1 MSGATGAEGRPAGRR
16 RRFADFRVRLAS
28 ALVLGPLALAAI
40 WFGSPWFAVLVGAA
54 SAILAWEWVHLC
66 GLRLRALPGAA
77 VGASLLAAGIC
88 AGLALWQA
96 ALAALVL
103 GTTLAWLLVER
114 IALTPA
120 QHRDAVWLAA
130 GVVYIGLAAVGLV
143 WLRAD
148 GAAGR
153 ANVLFVVLVVWASDV
168 GAYLAGR
175 LMGGP
180 RLAPRISPNK
190 TWAGA
195 GGGLASA
202 LLVGL
207 ASAWVL
213 AGLGSPVRA
222 AAIALLVGT
231 AAQMGDLFESWLKR
245 RFRVKDSSRLIPG
258 HGGLL
263 DRADG
268 LLAAAPVAAA
278 LSLAT
283 GQGRVLWLT

>member
-1 MSGATGAEGRPAGRR
+1 MSRGTGGDGAQAARP
-16 RRFADFRVRLAS
+16 RRFGDFRLRLAS

-40 WFGSPWFAVLVGAA
+40 WFGSPWFALLVGVA

-66 GLRLRALPGAA
+66 GLRLRALPGTA
-77 VGASLLAAGIC
+77 VGASLIAASIC
-88 AGLALWQA
+88 AGVHLWQA
-96 ALAALVL
+96 ALAALAL
-103 GTTLAWLLVER
+103 GTVLAWLLVER
-114 IALTPA
+114 IALTEA
-120 QHRDAVWLAA
+120 QHRAAVWLAA

-153 ANVLFVVLVVWASDV
+153 ANVLFVVLVVWASDI

-175 LMGGP
+175 LVGGP

-202 LLVGL
+202 LVVGL
-207 ASAWVL
+207 ASAWLL
-213 AGLGSPVRA
+213 AGLGSVLLA
-222 AAIALLVGT
+222 AAIALVVG
-231 AAQMGDLFESWLKR
+231 AASQAGDLFESWMKR
-245 RFRVKDSSRLIPG
+245 RFMVKDSSRLIPG

-268 LLAAAPVAAA
+268 LIAAAPLAA
-278 LSLAT
+278 LLSLT
-283 GQGRVLWLT
+283 MGQGRVLWLT

>member
-1 MSGATGAEGRPAGRR
+1 MSGATGAGGSQTARP
-16 RRFADFRVRLAS
+16 RRFADLRVRLAS

-77 VGASLLAAGIC
+77 VGASLLAASVC
-88 AGLALWQA
+88 AGVHLWQG
-96 ALAALVL
+96 ALVALVL
-103 GTTLAWLLVER
+103 GTVLAWLLVER
-114 IALTPA
+114 VALTAA

-130 GVVYIGLAAVGLV
+130 GVVYIGAAAVGLV

-153 ANVLFVVLVVWASDV
+153 ANVLFVVLVVWASDI

-175 LMGGP
+175 LLGGP

-195 GGGLASA
+195 AGGLVSA

-207 ASAWVL
+207 AVAWILV
-213 AGLGSPVRA
+213 GLGSPVAAGAVALAVGA
-222 AAIALLVGT
+222 AAQA
-231 AAQMGDLFESWLKR
+231 GDLFESWIKR
-245 RFRVKDSSRLIPG
+245 RFMVKDSSRLIPG

-283 GQGRVLWLT
+283 GEGKVLWLT